1 MTLLAAGGL
10 ATILSLAAFA
20 VFFALR
26 GIPWLTRQTRSEA
39 LIALLWVHAFRH
51 IAFQIFSAQKFG
63 LAVSDIGRDR
73 IAYGDVAGMIL
84 ALAAIV
90 ALYRRWSWSI
100 ALVWVFV
107 AETIYDLVDSTIIG
121 VRENLFETAA
131 GVTWLI
137 LTFYA
142 PLLLL
147 TLVLI
152 VWQLLARRAEPLG
165 GARVII

>member
-1 MTLLAAGGL
+1 
-10 ATILSLAAFA
+10 
-20 VFFALR
+20 
-26 GIPWLTRQTRSEA
+26 
-39 LIALLWVHAFRH
+39 
-51 IAFQIFSAQKFG
+51 
-63 LAVSDIGRDR
+63 
-73 IAYGDVAGMIL
+73 MIL

-137 LTFYA
+137 LTFYV